1 MSAKL
6 QTPDAG
12 VIAAGVSRLGMRKD
26 VWSASGGGATVL
38 EIFTLKDRKVLILPT
53 PPSFDAPTRGNP
65 LEFRDETYP
74 TKTRGMWLPYGENF
88 IILTSTVF
96 L

>member
-1 MSAKL
+1 MTSYYSLIVTLAIS
-6 QTPDAG
+6 P
-12 VIAAGVSRLGMRKD
+12 
-26 VWSASGGGATVL
+26 TVL

>member
-26 VWSASGGGATVL
+26 VWSASGGGGGGADL
-38 EIFTLKDRKVLILPT
+38 G
-53 PPSFDAPTRGNP
+53 RG
-65 LEFRDETYP
+65 RTYEY
-74 TKTRGMWLPYGENF
+74 L
-88 IILTSTVF
+88 
-96 L
+96 